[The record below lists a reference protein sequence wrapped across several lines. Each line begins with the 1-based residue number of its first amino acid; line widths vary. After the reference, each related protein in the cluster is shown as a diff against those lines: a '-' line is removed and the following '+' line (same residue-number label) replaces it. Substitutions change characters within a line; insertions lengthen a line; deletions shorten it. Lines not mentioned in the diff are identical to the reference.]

1 MARFSLKLL
10 NWTSFTTTVV
20 CGGCVWRSGCYLC
33 RPCTRLSPGLSRI
46 VSQETDLLIL
56 ISRSMQT
63 RRHSISGDC
72 WNLHHNNVDKA
83 GQAGG
88 LLISPKSSGSGCP
101 GPPVKPIAP
110 ISSSLTSCRHVDQT
124 GANIDRNGTANQNTR
139 GGNLRKSSESFS
151 SAVGWNVFK
160 C

>member
-1 MARFSLKLL
+1 MLGMFEG
-10 NWTSFTTTVV
+10 VV
-20 CGGCVWRSGCYLC
+20 AISGDPAPGCDPAYQ
-33 RPCTRLSPGLSRI
+33 GLS
-46 VSQETDLLIL
+46 SQETDLLIL

-139 GGNLRKSSESFS
+139 ELEIFGIF
-151 SAVGWNVFK
+151 
-160 C
+160 